1 MLLDGSLWRT
11 IVQDD
16 FVGNILSMYASKR
29 TGPPKRAVCF
39 LFLVAWLAA
48 LAGILCLLAG
58 FLIWVLTLLAGL
70 LVWILT
76 LLTWFIVGHRNL
88 HGEISL

>member
-1 MLLDGSLWRT
+1 MNPARERPAK
-11 IVQDD
+11 
-16 FVGNILSMYASKR
+16 ASR
-29 TGPPKRAVCF
+29 LF
-39 LFLVAWLAA
+39 LFLVAGLAA

-58 FLIWVLTLLAGL
+58 LLIWVLTLLAGL
-70 LVWILT
+70 LVWLLT